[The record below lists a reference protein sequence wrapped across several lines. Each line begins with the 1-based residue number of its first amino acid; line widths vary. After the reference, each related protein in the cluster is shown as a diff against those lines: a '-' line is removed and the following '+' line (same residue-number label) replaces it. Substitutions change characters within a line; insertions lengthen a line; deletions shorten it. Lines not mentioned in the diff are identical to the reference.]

1 MKVGM
6 GAGASV
12 PKDGALVCVCE
23 CVCVRSIVCVCSFVC
38 VWVGVHVVH
47 DHEGT
52 MTCVVP

>member
-1 MKVGM
+1 M

-12 PKDGALVCVCE
+12 PKDGALVCVCV
-23 CVCVRSIVCVCSFVC
+23 CVCVCPFDCVCVCSFVC
-38 VWVGVHVVH
+38 GWVGVHVVH